1 MKMKRMIQKTLLP
14 VALVVG
20 LIAMSFPANA
30 ETYRAAIWT
39 PETAPHGQYCVGVCE
54 KIKKATNGKINFE
67 IYGGGTLLPAKGV
80 LPGLRDRVADFAL
93 LTTAYI
99 PSDFPYDNIVMDL
112 CWLAEDQL
120 ADTLAANEMKLTHP
134 LLLQEDA
141 RHNIVFNCQ
150 QTMGIYNYQCTSEI
164 KTLADLKGKK
174 VRTSGAAHTA
184 WAKETGSVSVAVS
197 AAEIYTGLQ
206 RGSIDCA
213 YGTPLFMTDFFK
225 TIDVVKSV
233 NRLPMGSANTG
244 GYYFNRDF
252 WKSLSV
258 KDRRLILDLSAERLA
273 EIMIYWHQRIDDT
286 WTQCRKR
293 GISIIE
299 PSAEMMAK
307 LNAYN
312 ENYKKN
318 LAKTEMAKR
327 NIPDPTDLIDA
338 YLASYAK
345 WKKLIAGIDK
355 NDLAQLT
362 ALIKKELYEKIDAEK
377 YGM

>member
-1 MKMKRMIQKTLLP
+1 MKMKRTTKKTLLL

-20 LIAMSFPANA
+20 LIAMNLPANA
-30 ETYRAAIWT
+30 KTYRAAIWT
-39 PETAPHGQYCVGVCE
+39 SENAPHGQYCVGVCD
-54 KIKKATNGKINFE
+54 KIRKATNGRIDFE

-93 LTTAYI
+93 ITTAYI

-112 CWLAEDQL
+112 CWLADDQL
-120 ADTLAANEMKLTHP
+120 VDTLAANEIKLTQP
-134 LLLQEDA
+134 LLLKEDA

-164 KTLADLKGKK
+164 KTLDDLKGKK
-174 VRTSGAAHTA
+174 VRTSGAAHVA
-184 WAKETGSVSVAVS
+184 WASETGSVSVAVS

-233 NRLPMGSANTG
+233 NLLPMGSANTG

-273 EIMIYWHQRIDDT
+273 EIMLYWHKRIEDT
-286 WTQCRKR
+286 WTESRKR
-293 GISIIE
+293 GISIIK

-318 LAKTEMAKR
+318 LAKTEMEKR
-327 NIPDPTDLIDA
+327 KIQDPTELIKA
-338 YLASYAK
+338 YLASYTK
-345 WKKLIAGIDK
+345 WKKLLAGIDR
-355 NDLAQLT
+355 NDLEQLT
-362 ALIKKELYEKIDAEK
+362 ALIKKELYDKIDAK
-377 YGM
+377 SYGM